1 MARKMKIDNAVLKRQ
16 AFKKKPR
23 AENNRI
29 PRLSKGFL
37 IVTEGV
43 KTEPN
48 YFESIR
54 RTLPNHALEL
64 IVIKGAGANTLQVV
78 EKAKELRDESSTLFD
93 HVWAVFD
100 RDSFPPKNFNTAIQ
114 QAKSWGIETAWTNE
128 AFELWYLLHFQ
139 FIQNGMSH
147 EQYRPFLERELTQRM
162 GQPFTYEK
170 NRADMYDLLQK
181 YGDEK
186 RAIEWAKQLENLF
199 IGETDFANHNPCTKV
214 HVLIDAL
221 NSLKNVLKINN

>member
-1 MARKMKIDNAVLKRQ
+1 MARKIKIDNAVLKRQ

-23 AENNRI
+23 VESTLTL
-29 PRLSKGFL
+29 RLPKGFL

-54 RTLPNHALEL
+54 RTLPNYALEL

-78 EKAKELRDESSTLFD
+78 EKAQELRDESSSTFE

-100 RDSFPPKNFNTAIQ
+100 RDSFPAKNFNTAIQ

-139 FIQNGMSH
+139 FVQNGMSR

-162 GQPFTYEK
+162 GQPFTYQK
-170 NRADMYDLLQK
+170 NRADMYDLLQQ

-186 RAIEWAKQLENLF
+186 RAIEWAKQLESHF
-199 IGETDFANHNPCTKV
+199 ESETDYANQNPCTKV
-214 HVLIDAL
+214 HLLIDAL
-221 NSLKNVLKINN
+221 NLLRNTLKF